1 MQKWINIDKIL
12 VNAQKKQQELL
23 IALTA
28 IILITVGYSMWE
40 YRVKANI
47 KQASIAYYHT
57 IRQKEKIHTKESI
70 DKLKSITQ
78 DYPSTIYSQLAHA
91 RLAKIDFENKKYR
104 SAAKHYEIAISYM
117 QENNLKSLF
126 KLRLAKIYLHAHEPK
141 KTLDTL
147 RSVNTDSFKYIK
159 AITEIDAHIQLKDY
173 SKAQESISTHL
184 NHEEAKEGHTKNGE
198 SMIFREL
205 LQQRQQKIKA

>member
-57 IRQKEKIHTKESI
+57 IRQKEKIHT
-70 DKLKSITQ
+70 
-78 DYPSTIYSQLAHA
+78 
-91 RLAKIDFENKKYR
+91 
-104 SAAKHYEIAISYM
+104 
-117 QENNLKSLF
+117 
-126 KLRLAKIYLHAHEPK
+126 
-141 KTLDTL
+141 
-147 RSVNTDSFKYIK
+147 
-159 AITEIDAHIQLKDY
+159 
-173 SKAQESISTHL
+173 
-184 NHEEAKEGHTKNGE
+184 
-198 SMIFREL
+198 
-205 LQQRQQKIKA
+205 QKIKLLINFEKKQKLLDR